1 MASKHGFYRL
11 FTAQTWVLSTSHCYL
26 RHVFAMLEIVTEYV
40 SLIRVG
46 SLCKQF
52 RCQLQSLNIESTT
65 RRRADPPAVCSTLLL
80 RHTNSSTPPASSLR
94 MLSPNPQTPVMP
106 QTSMRTDLL
115 QALQVLTQLAV
126 HAVCQDLRIL
136 AIHNVTLAIEE
147 PSGNFVLSRIL
158 NNGNDTFE
166 FLGSDFAS
174 SEQAIRYWQR
184 L

>member
-1 MASKHGFYRL
+1 MSP
-11 FTAQTWVLSTSHCYL
+11 
-26 RHVFAMLEIVTEYV
+26 LETVTDIV
-40 SLIRVG
+40 SLTRVG
-46 SLCKQF
+46 PLCKQF
-52 RCQLQSLNIESTT
+52 RCQIQDLNIKSTT
-65 RRRADPPAVCSTLLL
+65 ERRADPPRSPAVCSTLLL

-147 PSGNFVLSRIL
+147 PSGNFVLSGVL
-158 NNGNDTFE
+158 NNGNDAFE
-166 FLGSDFAS
+166 FLGGDFTS
-174 SEQAIRYWQR
+174 SE
-184 L
+184 